1 MSNAVPR
8 RRGLPPGKKMRHTAH
23 FVDELEPR
31 ANVIIDPDSI
41 VGRKVSLSM
50 LEPDPKQPRTNM
62 GDLAELVASI
72 REKGVLEPILV
83 RRVGEGGS
91 GEGRANDGGPAR
103 ALPSRA
109 GESSVSYRIISG
121 ERRYRAAQEAG
132 LSQVPVI
139 EMDVDEQEALEIA
152 LIENLQ
158 RKDLTAFEEAEGYAA
173 LGEQYG
179 YTHEQVAHAVSKSRT
194 VVTESLTLLQIPKRV
209 REIADGLGVRSKSV
223 LLEVCKAESEDEM
236 VYLLE
241 AVASQGLSRD
251 DLRRRFRQDRTK
263 RGGRRKKPYVFKFRA
278 PDKRYSL
285 SLSFRQSTV
294 EKHDL
299 IEALEQILVDL
310 RQSKD

>member
-1 MSNAVPR
+1 
-8 RRGLPPGKKMRHTAH
+8 MRHTAH

-31 ANVIIDPDSI
+31 ANVFIDPDSI
-41 VGRKVSLSM
+41 VGRRVSLSM

-62 GDLAELVASI
+62 GDLAELVESI

-83 RRVGEGGS
+83 RRVGEGRS
-91 GEGRANDGGPAR
+91 GESRASDGSGPAR
-103 ALPSRA
+103 ALTSRA
-109 GESSVSYRIISG
+109 GETSVSYRIISG

-139 EMDVDEQEALEIA
+139 EMDVSEQEALEIA

-173 LGEQYG
+173 LGEQHG
-179 YTHEQVAHAVSKSRT
+179 YTHEQIAHAVSKSRT

-236 VYLLE
+236 AYLLE

-251 DLRRRFRQDRTK
+251 DLRRKFRQDRTK
-263 RGGRRKKPYVFKFRA
+263 SGGRRKKPYVFKFRA

-299 IEALEQILVDL
+299 IDALEQILTDL